1 MKRGQRMRSHWAWGK
16 AADEPTGDDQAAL
29 AVMLHRRLGW
39 DDLAPSAPVAVR
51 HLSLPAPRVALPA
64 ALAGMASVDPR
75 DRAQHSYGRSYRDV
89 ARAHSGRFDHPPDAV
104 LRPTSRSEVASI
116 LEWAG
121 GAGVAV
127 IPYGGG
133 SSVCGGVEPDV
144 GGPAVSV
151 DLEALSGLIDLDSTD
166 RAAHFA
172 AGTYGPAVNEALRPH
187 GLTLRHF
194 PQSFEFSTVGG
205 WVATRAGGHFA
216 TGPTHI
222 DDFVESI
229 TMETPAG
236 PWESRRLP
244 GSGAGPS
251 PDRLVLGSEGALG
264 IICDAWLRVQPRPT
278 HRASASVGFV
288 DTAGGIEALRALAQ
302 SGLWPSNCRLLDPVE
317 ALLAGT
323 EVPGGMGAVLI
334 VGFEGADHPLGGP
347 LRRALELCSDLG
359 GVVDEKGVSIR
370 HDPVDPKA
378 GAEAVPPGRVGAEE
392 AWRSSFLRAPYR
404 RDALIALGAVIET
417 FETACLWSRFAQTD
431 AAVRAGIEAAMAE
444 AGLDGIVSMRI
455 THAYPDGL
463 APYYTVLAR
472 PVGDS
477 TNASERVARWD
488 VVKAASMEAIDAAQA
503 TATHHHAVGRD
514 HRPVYDRQRPQLFA
528 EALAAVKGRLDP
540 HGVMN
545 PGVLLDPA

>member
-1 MKRGQRMRSHWAWGK
+1 MRSHWAWGR
-16 AADEPTGDDQAAL
+16 AADEPTIADQDGLAA
-29 AVMLHRRLGW
+29 MLHRRLGW
-39 DDLAPSAPVAVR
+39 DDLTPSAAVPVRDLA
-51 HLSLPAPRVALPA
+51 LPRPRVAVPGS
-64 ALAGMASVDPR
+64 LAGMASTDVR
-75 DRAQHSYGRSYRDV
+75 DRAQHAYGRSYRDV
-89 ARAHSGRFDHPPDAV
+89 ARAHAGRFDHPPDAV
-104 LRPTSRSEVASI
+104 LRPSSRTEVASI
-116 LEWAG
+116 LGWAG
-121 GAGVAV
+121 DVDVAV

-151 DLEALSGLIDLDSTD
+151 DLEALSGLLELNTTD

-194 PQSFEFSTVGG
+194 PQSLEFSTVGG

-251 PDRLVLGSEGALG
+251 PDRLVLGSEGSLG
-264 IICDAWLRVQPRPT
+264 IICDAWLRVQPRPAY
-278 HRASASVGFV
+278 RASASVGFAAMTDAV
-288 DTAGGIEALRALAQ
+288 DALRALAQ

-317 ALLAGT
+317 ALLAST
-323 EVPGGMGAVLI
+323 DVPGGTGAVLI
-334 VGFEGADHPLGGP
+334 VGFEGADHPLDQP
-347 LRRALELCSDLG
+347 LHRALALCRDFS
-359 GVVDEKGVSIR
+359 GVVDDEGVSIR
-370 HDPVDPKA
+370 HDP
-378 GAEAVPPGRVGAEE
+378 AVPDAEGASSGRAGAEE

-417 FETACLWSRFAQTD
+417 FETACLWSRFAETD
-431 AAVRAGIEAAMAE
+431 AALRAGLQAAMAE
-444 AGLDGIVSMRI
+444 AGLDGIVTMRI

-472 PVGDS
+472 PTGDRPTS
-477 TNASERVARWD
+477 ASERVDRWD
-488 VVKAASMEAIDAAQA
+488 MVKAASMEVIDAQRA

-514 HRPVYDRQRPQLFA
+514 HRPAYDRQRPQLFA

-540 HGVMN
+540 NGVMN
-545 PGVLLDPA
+545 PGVLIGPA